1 MMNWTKEK
9 PLTGTE
15 GLIKGLYPIS
25 NSDRWF
31 IQPLSEEKDDS
42 LPDSFV
48 QVGIPIQKIVEGLL
62 VQRKRGLNE

>member
-15 GLIKGLYPIS
+15 GLIKGLYSTS
-25 NSDRWF
+25 NPDRWI
-31 IQPLSEEKDDS
+31 IQPLREERDDS

-48 QVGIPIQKIVEGLL
+48 QVGIPIRAIVEGLL
-62 VQRKRGLNE
+62 AQRNRRVL